1 MVKNTPA
8 DAGHTRDT
16 GSIPLVRKISWSRK
30 WQYAPVFLPEKFH
43 GQKTLMPATHLA
55 HGEIPPVRG
64 KASHPVGQS
73 LGNKASYHRDRADK
87 PQT

>member
-43 GQKTLMPATHLA
+43 GQKTLMSYSPWGYKELDMTKHTHTLKL
-55 HGEIPPVRG
+55 E
-64 KASHPVGQS
+64 
-73 LGNKASYHRDRADK
+73 
-87 PQT
+87 